1 MCFPPRIYTLFIF
14 YIGRTGSMF
23 QLAVYVHNDPTATAL
38 SLRNV
43 VNLSTRFTQAYGMSH
58 FHKSNHLNS
67 LLTNLRLKVH
77 QFWVGPD
84 CKWSG
89 AFFEAAWAPGQPDEA
104 LSVVTYC
111 G

>member
-43 VNLSTRFTQAYGMSH
+43 VNLSTQTYEMSH

-67 LLTNLRLKVH
+67 LLTNLPLKAH
-77 QFWVGPD
+77 QFWVGLD
-84 CKWSG
+84 CN
-89 AFFEAAWAPGQPDEA
+89 Q
-104 LSVVTYC
+104 
-111 G
+111 